1 MSDTEPDTQPRR
13 PWTPPPEPTGPKEQV
28 NEFKDMVLAYARQE
42 TVDPLKTLG
51 RHLGFG
57 IAGALLIGAGWIFAL
72 LALLRGLQEIEFFN
86 EPGEVGGGTWGW
98 LPYLIVV
105 VAGVVVAG
113 IYGRLVAK
121 RLSEEG
127 VGS

>member
-1 MSDTEPDTQPRR
+1 
-13 PWTPPPEPTGPKEQV
+13 
-28 NEFKDMVLAYARQE
+28 MVIAYARQE

-57 IAGALLIGAGWIFAL
+57 IAGALLIGAGWIFGL
-72 LALLRGLQEIEFFN
+72 LALLRGLQEIDFFN

-105 VAGVVVAG
+105 VVGVVVAG
-113 IYGRLVAK
+113 IYGRLVAM